1 MALRRFTDAI
11 GRVLDRRRK
20 VDAAGPSANRARRV
34 LGRNE
39 DGTMQLL
46 GTDSECVERG
56 PEGPYPEGYVLEG
69 PARPRFESRGT
80 SGLAVLRG
88 DVNALGLVVVDGLD
102 PDTYTPGVCY
112 DVEMTGHGFTP
123 DLSVTFR
130 RPVEGDPHATE
141 PNPDVDLDTVT
152 YVDSRHMTLHLC
164 VDAAATPR
172 EGLPVSP
179 GGEYTIGPAIPVSC
193 PVHVGGGPYLA
204 IAILDDRIW
213 AWQYYGDGTWETT
226 LGPPLGVV
234 IPGGA
239 VTDDYDRRSVHKI
252 PGEEAVVF
260 THNGKARRWAYA
272 APQTTPEE
280 QAAAWAEVTL
290 LATATGSPTA
300 TIKRSPILPTD
311 GDGCYYAAIY
321 DAGDGPGAVLRLIRI
336 RPDWSG
342 QDVVGGNALSVQPSG
357 APIGDPAPL
366 TLLGWKTTAWGVV
379 GVQGVNLATVA
390 HDGTTGDDREDLA
403 LTSSPFE
410 GLIQPSGL
418 AAGASTPTARA
429 YYTKLG
435 VGGIPKIQGIAPDGA
450 WDATAPLAAD
460 NPAAIV
466 RVVGNDLLL
475 TTLDGAGWA
484 RLDPASDGWAN
495 AWDPACYDQ
504 DAQAYAPGK
513 SYIRALYPHTV
524 VVDAAEVDVQ
534 PLVLLPL
541 T

>member
-1 MALRRFTDAI
+1 MAIRRLTDAL
-11 GRVLDRRRK
+11 GKVLDRRRDLE
-20 VDAAGPSANRARRV
+20 VDSRARRV
-34 LGRNE
+34 VGRNE

-56 PEGPYPEGYVLEG
+56 PEGPYPDGYVLEG

-80 SGLAVLRG
+80 SGLAVLRAA
-88 DVNALGLVVVDGLD
+88 VNAVGLVVVDGLD
-102 PDTYTPGVCY
+102 PATYTAGLCY

-123 DLSVTFR
+123 DLDVSFL
-130 RPVEGDPHATE
+130 RPVAGDPHATE

-152 YVDSRHMTLHLC
+152 YVDSQHMTLHLC

-179 GGEYTIGPAIPVSC
+179 GGEYSIGPPVPVSC

-204 IAILDDRIW
+204 IAMHGDRIW

-226 LGPPLGVV
+226 LGPTTGAT
-234 IPGGA
+234 IPDGE
-239 VTDDYDRRSVHKI
+239 VTDDYDLRSVYKI
-252 PGEEAVVF
+252 PGEDAVVF
-260 THNGKARRWAYA
+260 THNGVARRWAYG

-280 QAAAWAEVTL
+280 QDAAWAEMPL
-290 LATATGSPTA
+290 LATATGSPSA

-311 GDGCYYAAIY
+311 GDGCYYASIY

-342 QDVVGGNALSVQPSG
+342 QDVVGGNALAGPQPAG

-366 TLLGWKTTAWGVV
+366 VILSWLTGAWGVV
-379 GVQGVNLATVA
+379 GVQGSSLETLVHAGETS
-390 HDGTTGDDREDLA
+390 DDWEELA
-403 LTSSPFE
+403 LTASPFE
-410 GLIQPSGL
+410 GVVQPSGM
-418 AAGASTPTARA
+418 AAGTSTPTARA
-429 YYTKLG
+429 FYVKRS
-435 VGGIPKIQGIAPDGA
+435 VSGIPKLQAIAPDGA
-450 WDATAPLAAD
+450 WDVDAPLAAD

-475 TTLDGAGWA
+475 TTLDGTGWA
-484 RLDPASDGWAN
+484 RLDPESDGFAN

-504 DAQAYAPGK
+504 TAQDYAPGE

-524 VVDAAEVDVQ
+524 VVDAEEVDVQ